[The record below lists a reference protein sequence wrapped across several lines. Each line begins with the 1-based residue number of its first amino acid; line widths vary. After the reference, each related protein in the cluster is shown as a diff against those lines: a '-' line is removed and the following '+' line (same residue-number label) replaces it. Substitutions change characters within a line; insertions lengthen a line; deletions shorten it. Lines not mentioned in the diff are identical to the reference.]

1 MFLPFAANAQT
12 TKEKI
17 DSQVRKLAADTQM
30 VNAILGFYVADANTG
45 EVIADWNGK
54 VGLAPASTQKIV
66 TAVAAFD
73 LLGKDYKYKTEIG
86 YRGVLD
92 SDQLKGDLVIKGYG
106 DPTFGSWRYEST
118 KPDVIFAKFYDYLQ
132 RFRIRKITGNILL
145 DASALS
151 FQPLPGGWI
160 WDDIGNYYGAG
171 TWGINWRENQYD
183 LLLRPGAQEGYEV
196 EILGTEPGLLSFNPR
211 NNLKTGKK
219 GSGDNAYIYFPPYSS
234 LAFVEGTF
242 EGGKKI
248 SGSLPD
254 APMQFAFETEQLL
267 LSNKIEIGGGLEVLN
282 DPLNQQ
288 PEIFFSHYSPSM
300 DSIIYWLMKRSINL
314 YGEALIKTIGLER
327 SGVGSTDTGV
337 AVVRR
342 YYKEKGI
349 AIPAELKI
357 IDGSGLSPSNR
368 ITAESLVK
376 ILLYAKKQDWFS
388 YFMQSFPQYNGM
400 ALKSGT
406 IKGAKSFAGYHTAKD
421 GREYVVA
428 IIVNNYDATASSI
441 VNKMYKVLDALK

>member
-1 MFLPFAANAQT
+1 
-12 TKEKI
+12 
-17 DSQVRKLAADTQM
+17 
-30 VNAILGFYVADANTG
+30 
-45 EVIADWNGK
+45 
-54 VGLAPASTQKIV
+54 
-66 TAVAAFD
+66 
-73 LLGKDYKYKTEIG
+73 
-86 YRGVLD
+86 
-92 SDQLKGDLVIKGYG
+92 
-106 DPTFGSWRYEST
+106 
-118 KPDVIFAKFYDYLQ
+118 
-132 RFRIRKITGNILL
+132 
-145 DASALS
+145 
-151 FQPLPGGWI
+151 
-160 WDDIGNYYGAG
+160 
-171 TWGINWRENQYD
+171 
-183 LLLRPGAQEGYEV
+183 
-196 EILGTEPGLLSFNPR
+196 
-211 NNLKTGKK
+211 
-219 GSGDNAYIYFPPYSS
+219 
-234 LAFVEGTF
+234 
-242 EGGKKI
+242 
-248 SGSLPD
+248 
-254 APMQFAFETEQLL
+254 MQFAFETEQLL
-267 LSNKIEIGGGLEVLN
+267 LSNKTEIGGALEVLN